1 MTQTARYDR
10 SWHWDEGDDR
20 ALAVTRALS
29 LDAIETAG
37 SGHPGTAL
45 SLAPVTYLLYQKV
58 MRHDPA
64 DPDWPGRDRFV
75 LSCGHASL
83 LQYTQLF
90 LSGYAVTVEDLAH
103 TRRWGS
109 VTPGHPERGVTPGVE
124 VSTGPLGS
132 GFATAV
138 GMALGARRER
148 TLLDPEAPAGTSP
161 FDHRVYV
168 VCSDGDLEE
177 GVSSEASSLAGT
189 LGLGEL
195 VVFWDDNQISIDGPT
210 DLSFREDVLA
220 RYEAYGWHVQRVE
233 FRSLDG
239 EYADRVDLLDEAVR
253 RAEADP
259 RPSMIAVATTIGWPA
274 PHAAGTAAAHGAPL
288 GPDEVAATKHVLG
301 LDPAASFEVPQQV
314 LRHTREALERGRT
327 WHEDW
332 DQVMQQW
339 RDREPERA
347 ALYDRLRSRHL
358 PDGWRDALPWVE
370 QTESAA
376 VATRAASGKT
386 LTALGRGLPEL
397 WGGSADLADSTKAWM
412 PGEAE
417 FGTDGGAP
425 GLDRRLIHFGIREF
439 AMGLML
445 VGMSLSDLTRPFG
458 GTYLVFSDY
467 MRGAVRLAA
476 LQAAPVVFIWTH
488 DSIGVGEDGPTHQP
502 VEQIAS
508 LRTVPGL
515 DVVRPGDANETVA
528 AWAVL
533 IERHSAP
540 TGLILSRQ
548 ALPVLTE
555 GGADLIDQV
564 RRGGYVLDSD
574 EEPDVILIGTG
585 SELQLVVRAAQ
596 RLRDEGVRC
605 RVVSMPCVEWF
616 LAQDES
622 YRATVLPRRVA
633 ARVAVEAG
641 VPDTWY
647 RFVGT
652 EGEVIGIDHFGA
664 SAPGPELFERFGVTT
679 DHVVAAARTSLR
691 RVAEQADRRSTR
703 RG

>member
-1 MTQTARYDR
+1 MTPAALDSR
-10 SWHWDEGDDR
+10 SWQWDQLDDR

-29 LDAIETAG
+29 LDAIEQAG

-58 MRHDPA
+58 LRHDPA
-64 DPDWPGRDRFV
+64 DPSWPGRDRFV

-90 LSGYAVTVEDLAH
+90 LAGYGLSVEDLAH

-109 VTPGHPERGVTPGVE
+109 LTPGHPERGVTPGVE

-148 TLLDPEAPAGTSP
+148 ALLDPAAAAGQSP

-195 VVFWDDNQISIDGPT
+195 VVLWDDNQISIDGST

-233 FRSLDG
+233 FRSADG
-239 EYADRVDLLDEAVR
+239 QYAERIELLDEAVR
-253 RAEADP
+253 RAQADP

-288 GPDEVAATKHVLG
+288 GPAEVAATKELLG
-301 LDPAASFEVPQQV
+301 LDPARSFEVPPEV
-314 LRHTREALERGRT
+314 LQHTREALTRGT
-327 WHEDW
+327 GWHREW
-332 DQVMQQW
+332 DELLEQW
-339 RDREPERA
+339 RRREPERA
-347 ALYDRLRSRHL
+347 ELYDRLRSHRL
-358 PDGWRDALPWVE
+358 PDGWKQALPWV
-370 QTESAA
+370 APDDAPA
-376 VATRAASGKT
+376 VATRTASGET
-386 LTALGRGLPEL
+386 LTALATELPEL
-397 WGGSADLADSTKAWM
+397 WGGSADLAESTKAWI

-417 FGTDGGAP
+417 FGSDDGARGR
-425 GLDRRLIHFGIREF
+425 DRRLIHFGIREF

-445 VGMSLSDLTRPFG
+445 IGMSSSDLTRPFG

-476 LQAAPVVFIWTH
+476 LQKAPVVFIWTH

-515 DVVRPGDANETVA
+515 GVVRPGDANETVA

-533 IERHSAP
+533 LQERSAP

-548 ALPVLTE
+548 SLPVITS
-555 GGADLIDQV
+555 GGEDLISRV
-564 RRGGYVLDSD
+564 RRGGYVLDGD
-574 EEPDVILIGTG
+574 EDPQVILIGTG
-585 SELQLVVRAAQ
+585 SELQLVVRAAE
-596 RLRDEGVRC
+596 RLRTEGVRC
-605 RVVSMPCVEWF
+605 RIVSMPCVEWF
-616 LAQDES
+616 LAQQES
-622 YRATVLPRRVA
+622 YRASVLPGDVT

-652 EGEVIGIDHFGA
+652 AGEVIGVDHFGA
-664 SAPGPELFERFGVTT
+664 SAPGPELFERFGFTV
-679 DHVVAAARTSLR
+679 DHVVAAAWTSLR
-691 RVAEQADRRSTR
+691 RVAGAAADA
-703 RG
+703 